1 MIAPPPRSNGPCCT
15 VGTHLAL
22 NPEDNGRSGMPPHAV
37 WDGARWAVAWTDFQG
52 RQASSL
58 EELDLQQQTVI
69 RFIDDGALGALL
81 RLHRGETTWGIAHTR
96 TPQNSDRYLVASNRW
111 GSAVDLFNRRMKDHT
126 MRIVALDSGGAQ
138 TAAGVIDAASSGV
151 SMVRSSALRAWA
163 VASYDLGEN
172 IYGSAHLRLL
182 GDDLK
187 PVGDP
192 VNLGQSMWNVP
203 TVHSLEDH
211 VVTVVT
217 AADGVHV
224 RTFVGRNLSEPHPEV
239 VIEVGNLI
247 DPIVGQ
253 NPVSHVAAAL
263 IRDHVVVAAVNR
275 EALRT
280 WTYRPATGSLTA
292 GPNVVAMTI
301 SEHSLALAGEDNGGS
316 VGICYAA
323 DARYPGQP
331 GGLKFVAV
339 GPDGEPRGQPVDL
352 VPIAP
357 EFPSCNVAAGG
368 LDEYLVTLG
377 GQLAGRDPHVL
388 FATSVRVQRA
398 TPPLD

>member
-37 WDGARWAVAWTDFQG
+37 WDGGRWAVAWTDHPGGQT
-52 RQASSL
+52 SSWV
-58 EELDLQQQTVI
+58 ELDLQQQTVI
-69 RFIDDGALGALL
+69 RFVEDGALGALL
-81 RLHRGETTWGIAHTR
+81 RLHRGETTWRIAHTR
-96 TPQNSDRYLVASNRW
+96 TREDSDRYLVASNRW
-111 GSAVDLFNRRMKDHT
+111 GSAAALFSRQKDHT
-126 MRIVALDSGGAQ
+126 MRLVAVDSGGAQ

-163 VASYDLGEN
+163 VASHDLGQD

-192 VNLGQSMWNVP
+192 VNLGQSLWNVP
-203 TVHSLEDH
+203 TVHSLENQ

-224 RTFVGRNLSEPHPEV
+224 RTFVGRSLAEPHPEV

-253 NPVSHVAAAL
+253 TPVNHVAAAL
-263 IRDHVVVAAVNR
+263 VRDQVVVAAVNR

-280 WTYRPATGSLTA
+280 WTYRPATGSVTA
-292 GPNVVAMTI
+292 GPHVVATTI
-301 SEHSLALAGEDNGGS
+301 SEGSLALAGENNGGS
-316 VGICYAA
+316 AGICYAV

-352 VPIAP
+352 VPTAP

-368 LDEYLVTLG
+368 LDDYLVTLG
-377 GQLAGRDPHVL
+377 AQLAGRSPHVL